1 MTPPHPR
8 VPRLLGLIRIGQ
20 FDEVCSRQVRW
31 PHPMRQ
37 KQPDGGFGGV
47 HTRRAAQKGLGK
59 LVGAEV
65 VSRHDVVVPS
75 LVVGSV
81 FPE

>member
-1 MTPPHPR
+1 M
-8 VPRLLGLIRIGQ
+8 
-20 FDEVCSRQVRW
+20 CSRQAHR

-59 LVGAEV
+59 LGGAEV